1 MQLTHSSLS
10 YYERK
15 KEYYDP
21 DDKKPL
27 GLIIEFIKN
36 ERCDSSRICIL
47 SS

>member
-21 DDKKPL
+21 DDKKLL
-27 GLIIEFIKN
+27 GIIIESINNK
-36 ERCDSSRICIL
+36 RCD
-47 SS
+47 